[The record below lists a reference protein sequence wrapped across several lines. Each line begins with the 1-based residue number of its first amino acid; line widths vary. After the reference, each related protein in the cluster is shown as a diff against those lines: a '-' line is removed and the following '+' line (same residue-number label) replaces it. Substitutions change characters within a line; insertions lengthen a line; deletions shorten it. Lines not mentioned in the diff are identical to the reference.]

1 MNRRSEDPTPKISPS
16 HSLWSF
22 LKSMLRLGL
31 MIVVVLGGYLLV
43 ADFNHQPD
51 TAVVYQQDITA
62 LPNFDAAP
70 EISMMSELPEDN
82 MPEETVRVIDSAK
95 LDVDLIEQKLQQ
107 TTAEISKHA
116 AAAVVD
122 VYSNAEGILIKPQDG
137 SPEATLSP
145 DTNVSTPP
153 IDTYKAKLPPEYAAL
168 EDMDSDALEATY
180 EEDLPEGE
188 YQEPAAP
195 HPKGYHIYH
204 GHKKLRDMDIDI
216 SRKPPY
222 FGPNPVIAI
231 VIDDMGIS
239 HARTKDI
246 SSLKAPITSSFLTY
260 GTKLEAQIEAAR
272 AAGHEIIAH
281 VPMQA
286 KSNVDVAPDVLTIKM
301 TPEEISRNFTDMLG
315 KFQDIKGVN
324 NHMGSLFTE
333 HADKLAPVMEI
344 LGRRG
349 LYFLDSKT
357 SSHSVAE
364 QVAASHQVAYAHRHV
379 FLDNVNEVEYVNRQ
393 LALTERIAK
402 RNGYA
407 VAIGHPKSATYQA
420 LKAWL
425 PGLTE
430 KHIKLLPLSEVIAV
444 LHPELMNRPHP
455 KNHSPQETSTPAA
468 TNPASASISS
478 EHPD

>member
-1 MNRRSEDPTPKISPS
+1 M
-16 HSLWSF
+16 
-22 LKSMLRLGL
+22 
-31 MIVVVLGGYLLV
+31 
-43 ADFNHQPD
+43 QP
-51 TAVVYQQDITA
+51 
-62 LPNFDAAP
+62 
-70 EISMMSELPEDN
+70 
-82 MPEETVRVIDSAK
+82 
-95 LDVDLIEQKLQQ
+95 
-107 TTAEISKHA
+107 
-116 AAAVVD
+116 
-122 VYSNAEGILIKPQDG
+122 
-137 SPEATLSP
+137 
-145 DTNVSTPP
+145 
-153 IDTYKAKLPPEYAAL
+153 
-168 EDMDSDALEATY
+168 
-180 EEDLPEGE
+180 
-188 YQEPAAP
+188 
-195 HPKGYHIYH
+195 
-204 GHKKLRDMDIDI
+204 
-216 SRKPPY
+216 
-222 FGPNPVIAI
+222 
-231 VIDDMGIS
+231 
-239 HARTKDI
+239 
-246 SSLKAPITSSFLTY
+246 
-260 GTKLEAQIEAAR
+260 
-272 AAGHEIIAH
+272 
-281 VPMQA
+281 
-286 KSNVDVAPDVLTIKM
+286 KSNLDVAPDVLTVQMSSGEIKQ
-301 TPEEISRNFTDMLG
+301 NFEQMLT
-315 KFQDIKGVN
+315 KFPNIKGVN

-333 HADKLAPVMEI
+333 QADKLAPIMEI

-425 PGLTE
+425 PGLAE